1 MDKFKLQLIEKLKNK
16 GLSES
21 SIKLYIRNIE
31 KLNDDKPLKNLSFLK
46 NKENILSKLDSYS
59 ENTKRNYLISIS
71 SVIQSTGKNKK
82 LQEEYYSLVKKKNQD
97 LSLKTPIAIKSEKQ
111 KENWLTQK
119 EVLEI
124 LKKLNEKVNSFKN
137 NNSLNE
143 EQYETLLQYLVL
155 SIFTLIPPRR
165 NKDYQIMVIEDDW
178 GEDLTKD
185 LNYLDLKNKRFIYNN
200 YKTKK
205 NYGIIYQYLPKELLE
220 IINIYLKFKKESVRD
235 EFLVDY
241 KGNALVKPM
250 DLIKVFYKLFY
261 PKKISSSLLRHIY
274 LTSKYKDILKEM
286 KEDSKAMSHSLNVA
300 HNTYIVD

>member
-46 NKENILSKLDSYS
+46 NKENILSKLENYS

-71 SVIQSTGKNKK
+71 SILESTGKNKK
-82 LQEEYYSLVKKKNQD
+82 LQEEYYNLVKKKNQE
-97 LSLKTPIAIKSEKQ
+97 LSPKTPIAVKSEKQ

-119 EVLEI
+119 EVLDI
-124 LKKLNEKVNSFKN
+124 RDKLKEKVNSFIKN
-137 NNSLNE
+137 DSLNE

-165 NKDYQIMVIEDDW
+165 NKDYQMMVIEKDW
-178 GEDLTKD
+178 GEDLTKN

-205 NYGIIYQYLPKELLE
+205 NYGSIFQNIPKELEE
-220 IINIYLKFKKESVRD
+220 IIKIYLKFAKVSN